1 MHVDGQVRR
10 PDDNVGVVATGAVNS
25 DGVDDIRRD
34 DGGAGVGAT
43 DPCDSNSMMDVGRSD
58 EYAGVGVLGFD
69 NSYNRVESYQ
79 DGDVTGTLG
88 EPGRGGR
95 SVSTGPGISTSVRRA
110 PDEDDPGIIGQA
122 SGVVDPGNGD
132 VGDPGVDRVGDGLRR
147 YTCDPNRGTGGPSIF
162 GQASATEIRAMV
174 ESEMNRDVTYA
185 IPTTERV
192 SGRLLESELDRNVTN
207 AIPTTVMDC
216 EVKHAIPTTESD
228 GETRT
233 LYIWSQ

>member
-88 EPGRGGR
+88 EPCRCGG
-95 SVSTGPGISTSVRRA
+95 SASTGPGISTIVGRA
-110 PDEDDPGIIGQA
+110 PGADDPGIIGQP
-122 SGVVDPGNGD
+122 SGVGDPGNGD
-132 VGDPGVDRVGDGLRR
+132 VGDPLKKGHSLQFSAHVYCDQTAGCIRLPLR
-147 YTCDPNRGTGGPSIF
+147 YRGRS
-162 GQASATEIRAMV
+162 RRM
-174 ESEMNRDVTYA
+174 RHCVT
-185 IPTTERV
+185 
-192 SGRLLESELDRNVTN
+192 
-207 AIPTTVMDC
+207 
-216 EVKHAIPTTESD
+216 
-228 GETRT
+228 
-233 LYIWSQ
+233 